1 MTERGFECELDG
13 EVIACTD
20 DTSESFTSSE
30 EFNNLPEGTHTFT
43 VRAFVVI
50 FDGETPTTI
59 EDQTPESFTWTIE
72 DNNPPPDD
80 NNPPPD
86 DNNPPPDDN
95 NPPPDDNNP
104 PSNNNNNPPSNNN
117 NNPPSNNNNNPPS
130 NDGPSQVPN
139 EAGGTPDSGVTPF
152 GNGPTGASP

>member
-80 NNPPPD
+80 NN
-86 DNNPPPDDN
+86 
-95 NPPPDDNNP
+95 
-104 PSNNNNNPPSNNN
+104 
-117 NNPPSNNNNNPPS
+117 
-130 NDGPSQVPN
+130 QIK
-139 EAGGTPDSGVTPF
+139 
-152 GNGPTGASP
+152 

>member
-86 DNNPPPDDN
+86 DNNPP
-95 NPPPDDNNP
+95 
-104 PSNNNNNPPSNNN
+104 SNNNN
-117 NNPPSNNNNNPPS
+117 
-130 NDGPSQVPN
+130 
-139 EAGGTPDSGVTPF
+139 ATIK
-152 GNGPTGASP
+152 